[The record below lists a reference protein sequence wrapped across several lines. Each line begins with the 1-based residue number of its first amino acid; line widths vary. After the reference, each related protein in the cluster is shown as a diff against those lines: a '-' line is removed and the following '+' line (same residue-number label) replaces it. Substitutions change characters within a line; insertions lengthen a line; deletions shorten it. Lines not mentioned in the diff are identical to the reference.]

1 MHAPSI
7 RNTLGPPPCATV
19 QPSPLEEA
27 NNAASLPDVVPYTV
41 GTPSSRERT
50 THGQSPEQYTVQYT
64 HTSYT
69 HAPYNESELDH
80 SHSCQ
85 WNYAT
90 PMQPIREAHEQRD
103 PCYTDRGSQDA
114 ANGAVT

>member
-1 MHAPSI
+1 M
-7 RNTLGPPPCATV
+7 

-27 NNAASLPDVVPYTV
+27 NHVASQPYVVPHTV
-41 GTPSSRERT
+41 GTPSTGECT
-50 THGQSPEQYTVQYT
+50 TRGQSPEQYTVQYM
-64 HTSYT
+64 HTPYT
-69 HAPYNESELDH
+69 HATYNESELDH
-80 SHSCQ
+80 SHACQ